1 MNKRI
6 AFAFL
11 MCYCQFMQA
20 QLSAPK
26 ASILSSD
33 KGNAA
38 LSLSQQKVESG
49 EVPNGIDA
57 LSWASIQKQMEMGK
71 YKTYPNPKG
80 GYLSAN
86 PRQGFHISYDPNGKM
101 SLTPFSGGDYH
112 VNMRLKG
119 IGYQDLE
126 QLRTPMAVNAT
137 SLGAESGS
145 KVTYQWNEN
154 LSEWWINDPTH
165 LEQWFYIKQAPVGKT
180 AGQKLRLRLDID
192 TDMKIAQKG
201 NILQLQ
207 KGSNILT
214 YDKLKV
220 WDATGQ
226 ELATAMVWQEEQLDI
241 VVDDAHATYPL
252 TIDPQITQQAYIK
265 ASNTNAEDR
274 FGESVAISGETI
286 VVGAKKEA
294 SNATGTNG
302 NQADNSASN
311 AGAVYV
317 FVRSGTTWTQQAY
330 LKASNTGSSDY
341 FGYSV
346 AIDGETIVVGAS
358 GEASNAKVINGNQA
372 DNSASAAGAVYVFVR
387 SGTTWTQQAYIKAS
401 NTDASDSFGSSVAIS
416 GETVVVGAPGEASK
430 VKVINGNQT
439 DNSLGQAGA
448 AYVFVR
454 SGTTWTQQAYLKA
467 SNTNSNY
474 RLGISVA
481 ISGETI
487 VVGSDG
493 EQSLSTGVNGSQTN
507 SFAAYAG
514 AAYVFVR
521 SGTTW
526 AQQAYLKASNTEEY
540 DYFGQS
546 VSISGETIVVGAAE
560 EDSNAMGVNSGDQTD
575 NSVNGA
581 GAAYVFVRSGT
592 TWTQQAYLKA
602 SNTNFNSFFGFS
614 VAISGETIVVG
625 SNGENSNATGVNGNQ
640 LDVSAF
646 TSGAAYVFT
655 RSGTTWSQLAYLK
668 ASNTGSGDQFG
679 QSVAISG
686 STIVVG
692 ASIERSNATG
702 INGNQADNSVS
713 GAGAV
718 YVFTLPL
725 LSDLSVSAS
734 PLTNTV
740 NAGEYQTYVVTLN
753 NAGPA
758 ANTGVKVRV
767 QIPANRSFISAVP
780 SSGSYDPQ
788 SEIWTV
794 GDVPIGN
801 KTLTMT
807 LKMN

>member
-1 MNKRI
+1 MKTVSV
-6 AFAFL
+6 FFL
-11 MCYCQFMQA
+11 LLCYCQSIQA
-20 QLSAPK
+20 QSLGLKTSVLA
-26 ASILSSD
+26 SD
-33 KGNAA
+33 KGKSS
-38 LSLSQQKVESG
+38 LSLSQQQIEPGKI
-49 EVPNGIDA
+49 PNGIDA
-57 LSWASIQKQMEMGK
+57 SSWASIQKQMEMGK

-86 PRQGFHISYDPNGKM
+86 PRQGFHINYGANGKM
-101 SLTPFSGGDYH
+101 SLTPYSGGDYH

-119 IGYQDLE
+119 IGYKDLE
-126 QLRTPMAVNAT
+126 QLRTPMTVTAT

-145 KVTYQWNEN
+145 KVTYQWNDN

-165 LEQWFYIKQAPVGKT
+165 LEQWFYIKQAPAGKT
-180 AGQKLRLRLDID
+180 AGQQLRLRLDID

-220 WDATGQ
+220 WDAKGK
-226 ELATAMVWQEEQLDI
+226 ELTTAMVWQDEQLDI
-241 VVDDAHATYPL
+241 VIDDAYATYPL

-265 ASNTNAEDR
+265 ASNTNTEDR
-274 FGESVAISGETI
+274 FGESVAISGETM
-286 VVGAKKEA
+286 VVGAKKED
-294 SNATGTNG
+294 SNATGING

-330 LKASNTGSSDY
+330 LKASNTGSSDN

-346 AIDGETIVVGAS
+346 AIEGETIVVGAS
-358 GEASNAKVINGNQA
+358 GEASNATGVNGIQTN
-372 DNSASAAGAVYVFVR
+372 NSASA
-387 SGTTWTQQAYIKAS
+387 
-401 NTDASDSFGSSVAIS
+401 
-416 GETVVVGAPGEASK
+416 
-430 VKVINGNQT
+430 
-439 DNSLGQAGA
+439 AGA

-467 SNTNSNY
+467 SNTNY
-474 RLGISVA
+474 
-481 ISGETI
+481 
-487 VVGSDG
+487 
-493 EQSLSTGVNGSQTN
+493 
-507 SFAAYAG
+507 
-514 AAYVFVR
+514 
-521 SGTTW
+521 
-526 AQQAYLKASNTEEY
+526 
-540 DYFGQS
+540 
-546 VSISGETIVVGAAE
+546 
-560 EDSNAMGVNSGDQTD
+560 
-575 NSVNGA
+575 
-581 GAAYVFVRSGT
+581 
-592 TWTQQAYLKA
+592 
-602 SNTNFNSFFGFS
+602 NSFFGFS
-614 VAISGETIVVG
+614 VAILGETIVVG

-640 LDVSAF
+640 LDVSAGA
-646 TSGAAYVFT
+646 SGAAYVFT

-725 LSDLSVSAS
+725 LSDLSVSTS

-794 GDVPIGN
+794 GDMPIGN